1 MQKTDIGFV
10 VIKPLPKTIF
20 GRTCLKTYDVD
31 QGRRHY
37 ITRNYDI
44 NFPTEERFIPNEG
57 LGIDQMVHSIYSVGL
72 EPYIAQFRGIADVK
86 NETYALLKG
95 GIPMILGL
103 ALVNTSKANDKRG
116 SDVMTH
122 FDNHAVAVSGYSLGR
137 GYQGVFQ
144 NFSPHRT
151 GSWEDVGFNALGCL
165 AGVLVWK
172 LVSGLPFRA

>member
-1 MQKTDIGFV
+1 MRQAPFFFHGVDIEDFKQVYFDKGRLDHALMQKTDIGFV

-72 EPYIAQFRGIADVK
+72 EP
-86 NETYALLKG
+86 
-95 GIPMILGL
+95 
-103 ALVNTSKANDKRG
+103 
-116 SDVMTH
+116 
-122 FDNHAVAVSGYSLGR
+122 
-137 GYQGVFQ
+137 
-144 NFSPHRT
+144 
-151 GSWEDVGFNALGCL
+151 
-165 AGVLVWK
+165 
-172 LVSGLPFRA
+172 